1 MLLQLA
7 QLVVDLTGTK
17 TVTVVAKTETTTTTT
32 ETTTTSE
39 TTTTTTTETK
49 QKEEKN
55 PNTGVFIPPVSLA
68 VLTGAAII
76 FLRKKDKM
84 FDI

>member
-17 TVTVVAKTETTTTTT
+17 TVTVVAKTETT
-32 ETTTTSE
+32 TTTTSE